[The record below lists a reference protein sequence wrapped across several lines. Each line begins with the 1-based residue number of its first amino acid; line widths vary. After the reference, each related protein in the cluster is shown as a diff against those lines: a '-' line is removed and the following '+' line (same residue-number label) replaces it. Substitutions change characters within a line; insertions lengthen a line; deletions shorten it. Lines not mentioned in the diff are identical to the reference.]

1 MRIQAAS
8 KAVEDG
14 GGSAAKRKLA
24 SLEAT
29 KKAAASS
36 SGGAAADDGTAAFIS
51 ESDIL
56 GPRKKAK
63 ADYEERV
70 ASIARGREG
79 REKFGSMKGKRKK
92 ETPSSSTNREK
103 ARNKPIM
110 MIMGSKGVRGKK
122 KQSLH
127 EKQKRLRAHIDK
139 AKKTHH

>member
-8 KAVEDG
+8 KAVENG
-14 GGSAAKRKLA
+14 GGPAAKRKLA

-29 KKAAASS
+29 KKQAASS
-36 SGGAAADDGTAAFIS
+36 SGADDATAAFIS

-79 REKFGSMKGKRKK
+79 REKFGSMKGKRRK

-122 KQSLH
+122 KQSLQ
-127 EKQKRLRAHIDK
+127 EKQKRLRAHIER

>member
-8 KAVEDG
+8 KAVENG

-29 KKAAASS
+29 KKQAASS
-36 SGGAAADDGTAAFIS
+36 SGADDATAAFIS

-79 REKFGSMKGKRKK
+79 REKFGSMKGKRRK

-122 KQSLH
+122 KQSLQ
-127 EKQKRLRAHIDK
+127 EKQKRLRAHIER
-139 AKKTHH
+139 AKKAHH